1 MTLKIRILRSL
12 RSFFVIFVNLTKN
25 VIENWPNFYFCIFF
39 SKFVA
44 SLFWCYY
51 TTTAALAVL
60 YSGPAVSTII
70 LERFLNA
77 KCQFVIYHNFFV
89 EQTAAQ
95 LSEIVSGGACKFFVS
110 KHERRKVHEPMLG
123 ILAAQPGPNGRLSC
137 LHSFKIFWPMKP
149 SYTSN

>member
-1 MTLKIRILRSL
+1 MERFVWFLTLKNYFENQNFEKLISL
-12 RSFFVIFVNLTKN
+12 FIILTKTLLKTDQPFI
-25 VIENWPNFYFCIFF
+25 VEYFF

-95 LSEIVSGGACKFFVS
+95 LNEIISGGECKFFVS
-110 KHERRKVHEPMLG
+110 KRSAIRLQLVCQKLVHF
-123 ILAAQPGPNGRLSC
+123 R
-137 LHSFKIFWPMKP
+137 FVR
-149 SYTSN
+149 